1 MKITLTPYS
10 MGSRKPSPALG
21 KVLKMLQL
29 YPPHVTNDVSPS
41 LAITATLRAV
51 YGSKTIFPMYK
62 QVI

>member
-1 MKITLTPYS
+1 
-10 MGSRKPSPALG
+10 
-21 KVLKMLQL
+21 MLQL